1 MGGVNLLL
9 QNRCADENCYRGT
22 LSICLKLRI
31 SIANMQAISK
41 SNTIDK
47 TASIF
52 ISSLMISIVAYGM
65 FLQFF

>member
-1 MGGVNLLL
+1 MGGVNFLL
-9 QNRCADENCYRGT
+9 QNRRADENCYRRT

-52 ISSLMISIVAYGM
+52 IIIIDDFHSSIWNVFAI
-65 FLQFF
+65 F